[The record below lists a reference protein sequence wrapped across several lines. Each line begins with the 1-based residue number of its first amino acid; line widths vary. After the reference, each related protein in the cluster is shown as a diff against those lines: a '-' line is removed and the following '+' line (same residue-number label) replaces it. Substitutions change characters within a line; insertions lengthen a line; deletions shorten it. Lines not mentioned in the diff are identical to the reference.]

1 MSPCGMLLCALEGGR
16 KRAREGGREG
26 GREDVLS
33 RCAATNWDSCDTLAN
48 LQFSNRPLSTLELE
62 VGRYEWLH

>member
-1 MSPCGMLLCALEGGR
+1 MSLCGMLLCALEGGR
-16 KRAREGGREG
+16 KRAREG

-48 LQFSNRPLSTLELE
+48 LQCSNRPLSTLELE